1 MASPFVLI
9 GGSGVNL
16 QGGRVRREW
25 GVGHFIFFVFLFCF
39 GDAVT
44 SWTVQAH
51 YTMPY
56 IVLIKVL
63 GGNLIPRKM
72 LVFYA
77 HRDVCQIKENLFY
90 FYNKVLEG
98 EWREQV

>member
-1 MASPFVLI
+1 MFELYFKTSWIANLSLMASPFVLT

-56 IVLIKVL
+56 VVLIKVL
-63 GGNLIPRKM
+63 GGNLIPKKNASF
-72 LVFYA
+72 L
-77 HRDVCQIKENLFY
+77 CS
-90 FYNKVLEG
+90 
-98 EWREQV
+98 